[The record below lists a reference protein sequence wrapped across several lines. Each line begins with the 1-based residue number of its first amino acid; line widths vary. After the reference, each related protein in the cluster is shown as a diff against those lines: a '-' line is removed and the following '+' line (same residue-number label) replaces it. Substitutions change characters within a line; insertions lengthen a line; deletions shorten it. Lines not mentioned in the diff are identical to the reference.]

1 MMQLVNRQEA
11 MDRLGDDAE
20 LFAEICGL
28 FCRDVPEMLNQLKSA
43 LVSGDTTLAIRSAHS
58 IKSASSSIGAETLSS
73 LARDIEEAGRAG
85 NFQVAHSQLE
95 DLATAI
101 DDVMKELRSAASN
114 C

>member
-1 MMQLVNRQEA
+1 MQLVNRQEA

-43 LVSGDTTLAIRSAHS
+43 LVSGDNTLLIRSAHS

-73 LARDIEEAGRAG
+73 LARNIEEAGRTG
-85 NFQVAHSQLE
+85 NLPVVNSQLD
-95 DLATAI
+95 DLASAI
-101 DDVMKELRSAASN
+101 DDVMNELRSAGCS
-114 C
+114 